1 MNFINKALFAAFVVT
16 SGSAFGMAFYR
27 PANRVAMPVAAR
39 VILQRQ
45 VMRPI
50 YQVRPVRVVR
60 PVVRPV
66 YAIQPVRAVGRVVR
80 PVYAVRPV
88 RPVPVRAARPV
99 ARVVRPVV
107 VARRAVIAPRPVMVR
122 SIYQPLMAQPAFN
135 PYILGAARGRN
146 ISFGFGFQI

>member
-66 YAIQPVRAVGRVVR
+66 YAIQPVRAVGRVVSR
-80 PVYAVRPV
+80 RVC
-88 RPVPVRAARPV
+88 RAASSS
-99 ARVVRPVV
+99 
-107 VARRAVIAPRPVMVR
+107 RASTCGTPCSSRCET
-122 SIYQPLMAQPAFN
+122 SSC
-135 PYILGAARGRN
+135 G
-146 ISFGFGFQI
+146 